1 MIPYDAELIVEQ
13 YGMESII
20 GAAANTIPEFVR
32 DMDGGDPE
40 EKKCKVFGRKEAGE
54 SNRQLC
60 EEREKDPKSQNC
72 GALYCGD
79 QAKGFLN
86 ISLTDV

>member
-1 MIPYDAELIVEQ
+1 MKPYDAELIVEQ

-20 GAAANTIPEFVR
+20 GAAADTMPEFVR
-32 DMDGGDPE
+32 EMDGGGPE

-60 EEREKDPKSQNC
+60 E
-72 GALYCGD
+72 
-79 QAKGFLN
+79 
-86 ISLTDV
+86 